1 MVWVGSQR
9 LSGHVTWPCYQLAA
23 GSGNATST
31 PHMPTVEYG
40 RITHIQTIGSFYRH
54 VNSHSNIG
62 IRKLITQ
69 QVTRSFLDTFSE
81 ELWYIYI
88 YIYIYNI
95 LNLQLGRGWSR
106 NKMAPAQTT
115 TLQLG
120 SVQVPRLLPESV
132 PTQFQLLHK
141 TSSSFKI
148 LRI

>member
-1 MVWVGSQR
+1 MIWVGSQR
-9 LSGHVTWPCYQLAA
+9 HSGHVTWPCYQLAA
-23 GSGNATST
+23 LSGNTTST
-31 PHMPTVEYG
+31 PHMPTIEYG
-40 RITHIQTIGSFYRH
+40 RITHIQRIGSFFFKH

-69 QVTRSFLDTFSE
+69 HVTRPFLDTFSE
-81 ELWYIYI
+81 ELWYIFI
-88 YIYIYNI
+88 YDI
-95 LNLQLGRGWSR
+95 LTLQLGRGWSG

-115 TLQLG
+115 ALQLG

-132 PTQFQLLHK
+132 PFQYELLYK